1 MERVSIS
8 NLIREI
14 GIRSKNI
21 GDSRLLEYGLN
32 SQQAKMISYIYA
44 NQEEGVI
51 QKDLAKKFNRN
62 KASITSML
70 QGLEKKGYIQRIISK
85 NNEREKNIYVL
96 EKGKELIEDFDELFI
111 TVENKLLNN
120 LTNEEIEN
128 LKKLLTR
135 VNENLM

>member
-1 MERVSIS
+1 MKDVCIS

-21 GDSRLLEYGLN
+21 SDSRLLEYGLN

-70 QGLEKKGYIQRIISK
+70 QGLEKKGYIQRVVSK

-96 EKGKELIEDFDELFI
+96 EKGKDLIEEFNELFI

-120 LTNEEIEN
+120 FTDEEIKK
-128 LKKLLTR
+128 LKDLLTR

>member
-1 MERVSIS
+1 MKEVCIS

-70 QGLEKKGYIQRIISK
+70 QGLEKKGYIQRVVSK

-96 EKGKELIEDFDELFI
+96 EKGKDLIEEFNELFI

-120 LTNEEIEN
+120 FTDEEIKK
-128 LKKLLTR
+128 LKDLLTR